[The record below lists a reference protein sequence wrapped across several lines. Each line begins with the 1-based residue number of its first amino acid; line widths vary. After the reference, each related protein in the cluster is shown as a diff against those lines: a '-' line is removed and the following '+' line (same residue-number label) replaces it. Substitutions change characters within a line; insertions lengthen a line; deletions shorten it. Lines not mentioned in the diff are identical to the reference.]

1 MLCCALFLAVIQAPP
16 ASRVGA
22 GNMIMEASVEM
33 EKIEPGVVVAQQ
45 PVVARDPGEALRRGD
60 IGGYLGDG
68 VVLRQQTSQC
78 CRVLCC
84 QPNIDWVCTPWT
96 PEIDT
101 LGKFGG
107 AGAGSTVEGSAPLAY
122 VSEDAPWGGRCYS
135 CLAPGSRPTTLTYHA
150 GPDASGQ
157 ILFKHRKGCTN
168 GQNQWIA
175 QGDGGP
181 VRVPCCCFLPYLDTL
196 DAHDQKLGRSEYVCD
211 ACLFV
216 PKYRVLGP
224 AGEAW
229 YAVRPDTCA
238 CGMCV
243 ECRCGGRGAKCC
255 RVPFYVRHPE
265 TRAKLDGGNAVFV
278 DLWAGWAAEMCTRRD
293 LYEMKFPAGATSAQ
307 KCTLL
312 GCAHLIDLTVKEQ
325 EGN

>member
-1 MLCCALFLAVIQAPP
+1 MLPGAVLPTKHRLGLYA
-16 ASRVGA
+16 VDA
-22 GNMIMEASVEM
+22 GNRH
-33 EKIEPGVVVAQQ
+33 
-45 PVVARDPGEALRRGD
+45 ARQIR
-60 IGGYLGDG
+60 
-68 VVLRQQTSQC
+68 
-78 CRVLCC
+78 
-84 QPNIDWVCTPWT
+84 
-96 PEIDT
+96 
-101 LGKFGG
+101 G

-150 GPDASGQ
+150 GPARLGQ

-181 VRVPCCCFLPYLDTL
+181 VRIPCCCFLPYLDTL
-196 DAHDQKLGRSEYVCD
+196 DAHDQKLGRSEHACD

-243 ECRCGGRGAKCC
+243 ECRCGGRGAKLQGAVL
-255 RVPFYVRHPE
+255 RAPPGDEGKARRRKRGLRRPLGRLGRGDVHEARPLRDEVPRRGHVRAEVHAAGL
-265 TRAKLDGGNAVFV
+265 RAPHRPHRQR
-278 DLWAGWAAEMCTRRD
+278 AG
-293 LYEMKFPAGATSAQ
+293 GAT
-307 KCTLL
+307 
-312 GCAHLIDLTVKEQ
+312 DLPSPDAS
-325 EGN
+325 

>member
-1 MLCCALFLAVIQAPP
+1 MD
-16 ASRVGA
+16 
-22 GNMIMEASVEM
+22 ASVEM
-33 EKIEPGVVVAQQ
+33 EKIEPGVVVAQ

-68 VVLRQQTSQC
+68 VVLRQKTSQC

-107 AGAGSTVEGSAPLAY
+107 AGAGSTVKGSAPLAY

-181 VRVPCCCFLPYLDTL
+181 VRIPCGCFLPYLDTL

-229 YAVRPDTCA
+229 YAVRPDTCV

-243 ECRCGGRGAKCC
+243 ECQCRGKGAKCWHCAAEC
-255 RVPFYVRHPE
+255 RSTCATRRREQSSTAE
-265 TRAKLDGGNAVFV
+265 TRSSLTSG
-278 DLWAGWAAEMCTRRD
+278 
-293 LYEMKFPAGATSAQ
+293 PAGPRRCARSATS
-307 KCTLL
+307 TR
-312 GCAHLIDLTVKEQ
+312 
-325 EGN
+325 

>member
-1 MLCCALFLAVIQAPP
+1 MPLSGWRRSSRALSSHRASSSHSSPSWRATRARRCAGGISAATSATASCCA
-16 ASRVGA
+16 SRRRSAAECCAANQTSTGFV
-22 GNMIMEASVEM
+22 
-33 EKIEPGVVVAQQ
+33 
-45 PVVARDPGEALRRGD
+45 RRG
-60 IGGYLGDG
+60 
-68 VVLRQQTSQC
+68 RRKSTRSA
-78 CRVLCC
+78 
-84 QPNIDWVCTPWT
+84 NS
-96 PEIDT
+96 
-101 LGKFGG
+101 G
-107 AGAGSTVEGSAPLAY
+107 APAPGRRSRAAPLAY

-168 GQNQWIA
+168 GQSQWIA

-229 YAVRPDTCA
+229 YAVRPDTCV

-278 DLWAGWAAEMCTRRD
+278 DLWAGWAAEVCTRRD

-325 EGN
+325 EGT